1 MEVVINRS
9 FHTIIKGKAT
19 IKEFSICTC
28 SYYFVNVLCE
38 FHVDF
43 DSNRIGTISLII
55 WYIIALSFTLIDRT
69 MFLIITIEQTFI
81 A

>member
-1 MEVVINRS
+1 MEVVINRA

-55 WYIIALSFTLIDRT
+55 WYINTLSFTIFR
-69 MFLIITIEQTFI
+69 FKIV
-81 A
+81 

>member
-1 MEVVINRS
+1 MEVVINRA

-55 WYIIALSFTLIDRT
+55 WYIITLSFT
-69 MFLIITIEQTFI
+69 FSKPESEV
-81 A
+81 